1 MEFFCP
7 SCGSANKTNI
17 STGKS
22 KLKTCGNC
30 QNDFLAGDNNRA
42 VSMESTTTIKA
53 CPHVFCHAEGV
64 RRLWFGSAL
73 ERGVFLGVV
82 IAGMLVITIALLSA
96 WLGG

>member
-53 CPHVFCHAEGV
+53 CHTCFATRKG
-64 RRLWFGSAL
+64 
-73 ERGVFLGVV
+73 LGVC
-82 IAGMLVITIALLSA
+82 GLDQRWSEECFWA
-96 WLGG
+96 W